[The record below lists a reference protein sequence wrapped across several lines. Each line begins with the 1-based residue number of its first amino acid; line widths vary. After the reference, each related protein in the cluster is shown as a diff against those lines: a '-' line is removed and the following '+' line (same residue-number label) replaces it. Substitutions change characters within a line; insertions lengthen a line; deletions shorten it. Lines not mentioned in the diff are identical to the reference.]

1 MMAGTNRTRSPH
13 GFTILEIAVAAGM
26 LAALLGVI
34 AQTLV
39 VVERSSRRTERRA
52 VAMRALENLLEEATV
67 GAWDDVDEG
76 RIDALQLPDDLRRR
90 WPAAQLTSEVVE
102 SLGPVAAKRVTLR
115 LQMSPTERELP
126 VTFTTWIFK
135 APEG

>member
-1 MMAGTNRTRSPH
+1 
-13 GFTILEIAVAAGM
+13 
-26 LAALLGVI
+26 
-34 AQTLV
+34 
-39 VVERSSRRTERRA
+39 
-52 VAMRALENLLEEATV
+52 MRALENLLEEATV